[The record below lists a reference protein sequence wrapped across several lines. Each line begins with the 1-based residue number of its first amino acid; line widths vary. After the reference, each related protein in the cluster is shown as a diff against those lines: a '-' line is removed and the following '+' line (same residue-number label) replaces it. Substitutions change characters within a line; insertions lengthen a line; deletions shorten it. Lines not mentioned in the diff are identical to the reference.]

1 MSEALKAAR
10 LELAKREL
18 ANRQAA
24 PVPTE
29 PYVDEQGVTRYP
41 NLQQVESGAF
51 EDVVGAG
58 LAGMAR
64 GVKGVIETPEM
75 LGRAAIRGGQEI
87 YQLAGGEVKKE
98 MPVFNTATGRGIK
111 ALTSTF
117 GGDKAMAYRGESTPA
132 QFAGTIGEFVGPA
145 GLIGS
150 GKKLMQAS
158 VAAGAGSEAA
168 GQIAEGTKAEPYARA
183 AGAIIGGFSPAA
195 LSGVKNKTVLAF
207 EKNAE
212 KTMTADVLRKSKN
225 AKYDYARSL
234 GAEVNIDMKGFNAY
248 IKNEI
253 KNAPD
258 DLFAGYTRGVD
269 THIDNALKVLS
280 SRSSSTLNQSQMEA
294 VRTSLKNIYARGKG
308 AGEYAYDPRVGFIIN
323 KLDEALD
330 QAPAG
335 ISGGKAQDAFK
346 LARSENRRFRK
357 IEMFEDMMKK
367 ADLDAGQLG
376 TSASLVDKQR
386 NAMRSIIKSPSR
398 KAQFEPKE
406 LEVMEAFVRGKI
418 PEKVMRILGKF
429 GPTTGN
435 PFTAFMNLGAIYL
448 NPPLIMA
455 SLGAAAARSGS
466 VISAS
471 NQFKKV
477 KQEIISGIPEKQ
489 RKLITD
495 REIMILLGL
504 QAE

>member
-1 MSEALKAAR
+1 
-10 LELAKREL
+10 
-18 ANRQAA
+18 
-24 PVPTE
+24 
-29 PYVDEQGVTRYP
+29 
-41 NLQQVESGAF
+41 
-51 EDVVGAG
+51 
-58 LAGMAR
+58 
-64 GVKGVIETPEM
+64 
-75 LGRAAIRGGQEI
+75 
-87 YQLAGGEVKKE
+87 
-98 MPVFNTATGRGIK
+98 
-111 ALTSTF
+111 
-117 GGDKAMAYRGESTPA
+117 
-132 QFAGTIGEFVGPA
+132 
-145 GLIGS
+145 
-150 GKKLMQAS
+150 
-158 VAAGAGSEAA
+158 
-168 GQIAEGTKAEPYARA
+168 
-183 AGAIIGGFSPAA
+183 
-195 LSGVKNKTVLAF
+195 
-207 EKNAE
+207 
-212 KTMTADVLRKSKN
+212 
-225 AKYDYARSL
+225 
-234 GAEVNIDMKGFNAY
+234 
-248 IKNEI
+248 
-253 KNAPD
+253 
-258 DLFAGYTRGVD
+258 
-269 THIDNALKVLS
+269 
-280 SRSSSTLNQSQMEA
+280 
-294 VRTSLKNIYARGKG
+294 
-308 AGEYAYDPRVGFIIN
+308 
-323 KLDEALD
+323 
-330 QAPAG
+330 
-335 ISGGKAQDAFK
+335 
-346 LARSENRRFRK
+346 
-357 IEMFEDMMKK
+357 MFEDMMKK